1 MSHSKKIVLLG
12 HFGVGKTSL
21 IRRYVDQAFSE
32 DYIVTLGVQVK
43 KKTLEIAGIKIN
55 IIIWD
60 LEGNTSV
67 SKARKSYLL
76 GSHGFVYVFDVSRPE
91 TYEHLSSEIALL
103 RESFPGLPIQVI
115 GNKKDLIVDKEM
127 QDFFKSEKFS
137 KTIFTSAKEDQ
148 NVADAFI
155 EITKKTIV

>member
-43 KKTLEIAGIKIN
+43 KKTLEIAGTTVN
-55 IIIWD
+55 VIIWD

-76 GSHGFVYVFDVSRPE
+76 GSHGFIYVFDVSRPE

-103 RESFPGLPIQVI
+103 REAFPHLPIQVI

-127 QDFFKSEKFS
+127 QDFFKSEKFG

-155 EITKKTIV
+155 EITKKTIA